1 MKILVTG
8 SNGQLGRELQRAVP
22 SEWSVTAIGTAD
34 CDITDSAAVA
44 TLIEGL
50 RPDVVVNCAA
60 YTAVDKAEMERETAD
75 AVNWHAVENLARVAA
90 SVDAALVHISTDYV
104 FDGESHKPYRESD
117 PTAPINHYGAGKLRG
132 EQAIAESGCRGV
144 VIRTQW
150 LYSPYGKNFV
160 KTMLRLAEQQREV
173 RVVADQH
180 GCPTAADDLAE
191 AIVAILP
198 EVVAD
203 NTLRGEVFHFAS
215 RGEATWCE
223 FAEEIFRVAECDCRA
238 VAITTDDYPTA
249 ARRPRNSVLDCSKI
263 CERFGLTQP
272 DWRESLRRNIERI
285 KKNDNTL

>member
-1 MKILVTG
+1 MKILITG
-8 SNGQLGRELQRAVP
+8 ANGQLGRELQRTVP
-22 SEWSVTAIGTAD
+22 SEWDVTAIGSAD
-34 CDITDSAAVA
+34 CDITDSVAVA

-60 YTAVDKAEMERETAD
+60 YTAVDQAETERETAD
-75 AVNWHAVENLARVAA
+75 AVNWLAVENLARVAA
-90 SVDAALVHISTDYV
+90 TAGAALVHISTDYV
-104 FDGESHKPYRESD
+104 FDGESRMPYRESD

-132 EQAIAESGCRGV
+132 EQAIAESGCRGIT
-144 VIRTQW
+144 IRTQW

-160 KTMLRLAEQQREV
+160 KTMLRLAEQQRVV
-173 RVVADQH
+173 RVVADQR
-180 GCPTAADDLAE
+180 GCPTAADDLAA

-198 EVVAD
+198 AVVAD

-215 RGEATWCE
+215 KGEATWCE

-249 ARRPRNSVLDCSKI
+249 ARRPRNSVLDCMKI
-263 CERFGLTQP
+263 CKRFGLEQP

-285 KKNDNTL
+285 KKNDNLL

>member
-1 MKILVTG
+1 MKILITG
-8 SNGQLGRELQRAVP
+8 ANGQLGRELQRIVP
-22 SEWSVTAIGTAD
+22 SEWGVTAIDTVD

-60 YTAVDKAEMERETAD
+60 YTAVDQAETERETAD
-75 AVNWHAVENLARVAA
+75 AVNWLAVENLAHVAA
-90 SVDAALVHISTDYV
+90 SVDAVLVHISTDYV
-104 FDGESHKPYRESD
+104 FDGESCVPYRESD

-173 RVVADQH
+173 RVVADQR
-180 GCPTAADDLAE
+180 GCPTAADDLAA

-263 CERFGLTQP
+263 CERFGVEQS

>member
-1 MKILVTG
+1 MKILIIG
-8 SNGQLGRELQRAVP
+8 ANGQLGRELQCAVP
-22 SEWSVTAIGTAD
+22 SEWDVTAIDTAD

-50 RPDVVVNCAA
+50 RPDAVVNCAA
-60 YTAVDKAEMERETAD
+60 YTAVDQAETEREKAD
-75 AVNWHAVENLARVAA
+75 AVNWLAVENLARVAA
-90 SVDAALVHISTDYV
+90 TAGAALVHISTDYV
-104 FDGESHKPYRESD
+104 FDGESCAPYRESD

-132 EQAIAESGCRGV
+132 ERAIAESGCRGIT
-144 VIRTQW
+144 IRTQW

-160 KTMLRLAEQQREV
+160 KTMLRLATQQREV
-173 RVVADQH
+173 RVVADQR
-180 GCPTAADDLAE
+180 GCPTAADDLAA

-238 VAITTDDYPTA
+238 VAITTNDYPTA
-249 ARRPRNSVLDCSKI
+249 ARRPRNSGLNCSKI
-263 CERFGLTQP
+263 CERFGVEQP

-285 KKNDNTL
+285 KKNYNPL

>member
-1 MKILVTG
+1 MRIVILG
-8 SNGQLGRELQRAVP
+8 ANGQLGRELQRAVP
-22 SEWSVTAIGTAD
+22 HEWSVKAVASSD
-34 CDITDSAAVA
+34 CDLTNYKAIER
-44 TLIEGL
+44 LISEIA
-50 RPDVVVNCAA
+50 PDAVVNCAA
-60 YTAVDKAEMERETAD
+60 YTAVDQAETERETAD
-75 AVNWHAVENLARVAA
+75 AVNWLAVENLARVAA
-90 SVDAALVHISTDYV
+90 TAGAALVHISTDYV
-104 FDGESHKPYRESD
+104 FDGESCAPYRESD

-132 EQAIAESGCRGV
+132 ERAIAESGCRGIT
-144 VIRTQW
+144 IRTQW

-173 RVVADQH
+173 RVVADQR
-180 GCPTAADDLAE
+180 GCPTAADDLAA

-198 EVVAD
+198 AVVAD

-215 RGEATWCE
+215 KGEATWCE

-263 CERFGLTQP
+263 CERFGVEQP

>member
-1 MKILVTG
+1 MKILIIG
-8 SNGQLGRELQRAVP
+8 ANGQLGRELQRTVP
-22 SEWSVTAIGTAD
+22 SEWGVTAIDTAD

-60 YTAVDKAEMERETAD
+60 YTAVDQAETERETVD
-75 AVNWHAVENLARVAA
+75 AVNWLAVENLARVAA
-90 SVDAALVHISTDYV
+90 TAGAALVHISTDYV
-104 FDGESHKPYRESD
+104 FDGESCAPYRESD

-132 EQAIAESGCRGV
+132 EKAFAESGCRGIT
-144 VIRTQW
+144 IRTQW

-160 KTMLRLAEQQREV
+160 KTMLRLATQQREV
-173 RVVADQH
+173 RVVADQR
-180 GCPTAADDLAE
+180 GCPTAADDLAA

-203 NTLRGEVFHFAS
+203 STLRGEVFHFAS
-215 RGEATWCE
+215 KGEATWCE

-285 KKNDNTL
+285 KQLK

>member
-1 MKILVTG
+1 MRIVILG
-8 SNGQLGRELQRAVP
+8 ANGQLGRELQRTVP
-22 SEWSVTAIGTAD
+22 SEWGVTAIGTAD

-50 RPDVVVNCAA
+50 RPDAVVNCAA
-60 YTAVDKAEMERETAD
+60 YTAVDQAETERETAD
-75 AVNWHAVENLARVAA
+75 AVNWLAVENLARVAA
-90 SVDAALVHISTDYV
+90 TAGAALVHISTDYV
-104 FDGESHKPYRESD
+104 FDGESCVPYRESD

-160 KTMLRLAEQQREV
+160 KTMLRLATQQREV
-173 RVVADQH
+173 RVVADQR
-180 GCPTAADDLAE
+180 GCPTAADDLAT

-223 FAEEIFRVAECDCRA
+223 FAEEIFRAGECDCRA

-249 ARRPRNSVLDCSKI
+249 ARRPRNSVLDCTKI
-263 CERFGLTQP
+263 YERFGVEQP

-285 KKNDNTL
+285 KKNDNPL

>member
-104 FDGESHKPYRESD
+104 FDGESCAPYRESD

-132 EQAIAESGCRGV
+132 EQAIAASGCRGV

-173 RVVADQH
+173 RVVADQR
-180 GCPTAADDLAE
+180 GFPTAADDLATM
-191 AIVAILP
+191 IVKILP
-198 EVVAD
+198 KVVAD
-203 NTLRGEVFHFAS
+203 RTLRGEVFHFAS
-215 RGEATWCE
+215 KGEATWCE
-223 FAEEIFRVAECDCRA
+223 FAEEIFRAGECDCRA

-263 CERFGLTQP
+263 CERFGVEQP

-285 KKNDNTL
+285 KKNDNPL

>member
-90 SVDAALVHISTDYV
+90 TVGAALVHISTDYV
-104 FDGESHKPYRESD
+104 FDGESCAPYRESD
-117 PTAPINHYGAGKLRG
+117 TTAPINHYGAGKLQG
-132 EQAIAESGCRGV
+132 EKAIAASGCRGV

-160 KTMLRLAEQQREV
+160 KTMLRLATQQREV
-173 RVVADQH
+173 RVVADQR

-203 NTLRGEVFHFAS
+203 STLRGEVFHYAS

-263 CERFGLTQP
+263 CERFGVEQP

-285 KKNDNTL
+285 KKNDNPL

>member
-34 CDITDSAAVA
+34 CDITDSAVVA

-104 FDGESHKPYRESD
+104 FDGESHKPYCESD
-117 PTAPINHYGAGKLRG
+117 PTAPINHYGAGKLQG
-132 EQAIAESGCRGV
+132 EKAIAESGCRGV

-173 RVVADQH
+173 RVVADQR
-180 GCPTAADDLAE
+180 GCPTAADDLAA

-249 ARRPRNSVLDCSKI
+249 ARRPRNSVLDCTKI
-263 CERFGLTQP
+263 CKRFGLEQP

-285 KKNDNTL
+285 KKNDNPL

>member
-1 MKILVTG
+1 MKILIIG
-8 SNGQLGRELQRAVP
+8 ANGQLGRELQRTVP
-22 SEWSVTAIGTAD
+22 SEWGVTAIGTAD

-60 YTAVDKAEMERETAD
+60 YTAVDQAETERETAD
-75 AVNWHAVENLARVAA
+75 AVNWLAVENLARVAA
-90 SVDAALVHISTDYV
+90 TAGVALVHISTDYV
-104 FDGESHKPYRESD
+104 FDGESCVPYRESD

-160 KTMLRLAEQQREV
+160 KTMLRLATQQREV
-173 RVVADQH
+173 RVVADQR
-180 GCPTAADDLAE
+180 GCPTAADDLAA

-215 RGEATWCE
+215 KGEATWCE

-263 CERFGLTQP
+263 CERFGVEQP

-285 KKNDNTL
+285 KKNDNPL

>member
-8 SNGQLGRELQRAVP
+8 SNGQLGRELQRAAP

-50 RPDVVVNCAA
+50 RPDAVVNCAA
-60 YTAVDKAEMERETAD
+60 YTAVDRAEEEQANAD
-75 AVNWHAVENLARVAA
+75 AVNWLAVENMARVAA
-90 SVDAALVHISTDYV
+90 RNDVALIHISTDYV
-104 FDGESHKPYRESD
+104 FDGTKHKPYDESD
-117 PTAPINHYGAGKLRG
+117 PTAPINHYGVGKLQG
-132 EQAIAESGCRGV
+132 EKAIAESGCRGV

-160 KTMLRLAEQQREV
+160 KTMLRLAEQQSEV
-173 RVVADQH
+173 RVVADQR
-180 GCPTAADDLAE
+180 GCPTAADDLA
-191 AIVAILP
+191 ATIVAILP
-198 EVVAD
+198 AVVAD

-215 RGEATWCE
+215 KGEATWCE

-238 VAITTDDYPTA
+238 VAITTEDYPTA
-249 ARRPRNSVLDCSKI
+249 ARRPRNSMLDCSKI
-263 CERFGLTQP
+263 CERFGVEQP

-285 KKNDNTL
+285 KKNDNPL

>member
-1 MKILVTG
+1 MKILITG
-8 SNGQLGRELQRAVP
+8 ANGQLGRELQRIVP
-22 SEWSVTAIGTAD
+22 SEWGVTAIDTAD
-34 CDITDSAAVA
+34 CDITDSVAVA

-60 YTAVDKAEMERETAD
+60 YTAVDQAETEREKAD

-90 SVDAALVHISTDYV
+90 SVDAVLVHISTDYV
-104 FDGESHKPYRESD
+104 FDGESCVPYRESD

-132 EQAIAESGCRGV
+132 EQTIAESGCRGIT
-144 VIRTQW
+144 IRTQW

-160 KTMLRLAEQQREV
+160 KTMLRLAEQQRVV

-180 GCPTAADDLAE
+180 GCPTAADDLAA

-203 NTLRGEVFHFAS
+203 STLRGEVFHFAS

-238 VAITTDDYPTA
+238 VAISTDDYPTA
-249 ARRPRNSVLDCSKI
+249 ARRPRNSALDCSKI
-263 CERFGLTQP
+263 CKRFGVAQP

-285 KKNDNTL
+285 KKNDNPL

>member
-22 SEWSVTAIGTAD
+22 SEWSVTAIGTVD

-44 TLIEGL
+44 TLIECL

-60 YTAVDKAEMERETAD
+60 YTAVDQAETERETAD
-75 AVNWHAVENLARVAA
+75 AVNWLAVDNLARVAA
-90 SVDAALVHISTDYV
+90 TVDAALVHISTDYV
-104 FDGESHKPYRESD
+104 FDGESHKPYCESD
-117 PTAPINHYGAGKLRG
+117 PTAPINHYGAGKLQG
-132 EQAIAESGCRGV
+132 EKAIAASGCRGV

-160 KTMLRLAEQQREV
+160 KTMLRLAELQREV
-173 RVVADQH
+173 RVVADQR
-180 GCPTAADDLAE
+180 GCPTAADDLAA

-203 NTLRGEVFHFAS
+203 STLRGEVFHFAS

-249 ARRPRNSVLDCSKI
+249 ARRPRNSMLDCSKI
-263 CERFGLTQP
+263 CERFGVEQP

>member
-1 MKILVTG
+1 MKILITG
-8 SNGQLGRELQRAVP
+8 ANGQLGRELQRTVP
-22 SEWSVTAIGTAD
+22 SEWGITAIGTAD
-34 CDITDSAAVA
+34 CDITDSAAVV

-60 YTAVDKAEMERETAD
+60 YTAVDQAETEREKAD

-90 SVDAALVHISTDYV
+90 SVDAVLVHISTDYV
-104 FDGESHKPYRESD
+104 FDGESCVPYRESD
-117 PTAPINHYGAGKLRG
+117 QTAPINHYGAGKLRG
-132 EQAIAESGCRGV
+132 EKAFVESGCRGIT
-144 VIRTQW
+144 IRTQW

-160 KTMLRLAEQQREV
+160 KTMLRLATQQREV
-173 RVVADQH
+173 RVVADQR

-198 EVVAD
+198 AVVAD
-203 NTLRGEVFHFAS
+203 RTLRGEVFHFAS

-263 CERFGLTQP
+263 CERFGVEQP

-285 KKNDNTL
+285 KKNYNPL

>member
-1 MKILVTG
+1 MKILIIG
-8 SNGQLGRELQRAVP
+8 ANGQLGRELQRAVP
-22 SEWSVTAIGTAD
+22 SEWGVTAIDTAD

-60 YTAVDKAEMERETAD
+60 YTAVDQAETERETAD
-75 AVNWHAVENLARVAA
+75 AVNWHAVENLARVVAT
-90 SVDAALVHISTDYV
+90 VGAALVHISTDYV
-104 FDGESHKPYRESD
+104 FDGESCAPYRESD

-160 KTMLRLAEQQREV
+160 KTMLRLATQQREV
-173 RVVADQH
+173 RVVADQR
-180 GCPTAADDLAE
+180 GCPTAADDLAA

-203 NTLRGEVFHFAS
+203 RTLRGEIFHFAS
-215 RGEATWCE
+215 AGEATWCE
-223 FAEEIFRVAECDCRA
+223 FAEEIFRVGECDCRA

-249 ARRPRNSVLDCSKI
+249 ARRPRNSVLDCTKI
-263 CERFGLTQP
+263 CERFGVEQP

-285 KKNDNTL
+285 KKNDNPL

>member
-1 MKILVTG
+1 MKILIIG
-8 SNGQLGRELQRAVP
+8 ANGQLGRELQRTVP
-22 SEWSVTAIGTAD
+22 SEWGITAIGTAD

-60 YTAVDKAEMERETAD
+60 YTAVDQAETERETAD
-75 AVNWHAVENLARVAA
+75 AVNWLAVENLARVAA
-90 SVDAALVHISTDYV
+90 SVEAALVHISTDYV
-104 FDGESHKPYRESD
+104 FDGESRAPYRESD

-132 EQAIAESGCRGV
+132 EQAIAESGCRGIT
-144 VIRTQW
+144 IRTQW

-160 KTMLRLAEQQREV
+160 KTMLRLATQQREV
-173 RVVADQH
+173 RVVADQR
-180 GCPTAADDLAE
+180 GCPTAAEDLAE

-263 CERFGLTQP
+263 CERFGVEQP

-285 KKNDNTL
+285 KKNDNPL

>member
-1 MKILVTG
+1 MKILIIG
-8 SNGQLGRELQRAVP
+8 ANGQLGRELQRTVP
-22 SEWSVTAIGTAD
+22 SEWGVTAIGTAD

-60 YTAVDKAEMERETAD
+60 YTAVDQAETEREKAD

-90 SVDAALVHISTDYV
+90 TAGAALVHISTDYV
-104 FDGESHKPYRESD
+104 FDGESCAPYRESD

-173 RVVADQH
+173 RVVADQR
-180 GCPTAADDLAE
+180 GCPTAADDLAA

-249 ARRPRNSVLDCSKI
+249 ARRPRNSVLDCTKI
-263 CERFGLTQP
+263 YERFGVEQP
-272 DWRESLRRNIERI
+272 DWRESLRQNIERI
-285 KKNDNTL
+285 KKNDNPL

>member
-90 SVDAALVHISTDYV
+90 SVNAALVHISTDYV
-104 FDGESHKPYRESD
+104 FDGESHKHYCESD

-173 RVVADQH
+173 RVVADQR
-180 GCPTAADDLAE
+180 GCPTAADDLA
-191 AIVAILP
+191 ATIVAILP
-198 EVVAD
+198 AVVAD
-203 NTLRGEVFHFAS
+203 RTLRGEVFHFAS
-215 RGEATWCE
+215 RDEATWCE

-238 VAITTDDYPTA
+238 VAITTNDYPTA

-263 CERFGLTQP
+263 CERFGVEQP

-285 KKNDNTL
+285 KKNDNPL

>member
-1 MKILVTG
+1 MRIVIFG
-8 SNGQLGRELQRAVP
+8 ANGQLGHELQCIVP
-22 SEWSVTAIGTAD
+22 TEWDVTAIDTVD

-50 RPDVVVNCAA
+50 RPDVVLNCAA
-60 YTAVDKAEMERETAD
+60 YTAVDQAETERETAD
-75 AVNWHAVENLARVAA
+75 AVNWHAVENLAHVAA
-90 SVDAALVHISTDYV
+90 TAGAVLVHISTDYV
-104 FDGESHKPYRESD
+104 FDGESDKPYRESD

-132 EQAIAESGCRGV
+132 EQAFAESGCRGIT
-144 VIRTQW
+144 IRTQW

-173 RVVADQH
+173 RVVADQR
-180 GCPTAADDLAE
+180 GCPTAADDLA
-191 AIVAILP
+191 ATIVAILP
-198 EVVAD
+198 AVVAD

-223 FAEEIFRVAECDCRA
+223 FAEEIFSVGECDCRA

-263 CERFGLTQP
+263 CERFGVAQP